1 MRDNPLHIQ
10 AFGPQAEHRRR
21 GLARFFEPVLHR
33 AFNRGSVFGLVNDDV
48 LVGVY
53 VETPPG
59 SCKLGVVEK
68 LKIFPSIYFCNSLT
82 TSVRVLNWTG
92 EWSRRDPAEPHWNF
106 GPVAVDASLQ
116 GRGIGSTMLSDFC
129 SPWTHGKPSLIWR
142 PTRAPTFGSTKSSDS
157 RYWPR
162 PKCLACRT
170 GSCRVNHHCS
180 GSSAMGL
187 RSGVLSAKPTPAG
200 GPRYAR
206 ILRLTGYLRA
216 CTRAENFDMVSPN
229 RGSIRPSRYP
239 RQKRL
244 RREIVCLQ
252 PLT

>member
-1 MRDNPLHIQ
+1 VIGKLTSTELRFAAQLLALGMRDNPLHIQ

-92 EWSRRDPAEPHWNF
+92 EWSRRDPAEPHWHF

-129 SPWTHGKPSLIWR
+129 SRMDARTAISYLETDKSVNVRFYEKFGFKVVSEAEVLGLPNWFMSREPSL
-142 PTRAPTFGSTKSSDS
+142 
-157 RYWPR
+157 
-162 PKCLACRT
+162 
-170 GSCRVNHHCS
+170 
-180 GSSAMGL
+180 
-187 RSGVLSAKPTPAG
+187 
-200 GPRYAR
+200 
-206 ILRLTGYLRA
+206 
-216 CTRAENFDMVSPN
+216 
-229 RGSIRPSRYP
+229 
-239 RQKRL
+239 
-244 RREIVCLQ
+244 
-252 PLT
+252 